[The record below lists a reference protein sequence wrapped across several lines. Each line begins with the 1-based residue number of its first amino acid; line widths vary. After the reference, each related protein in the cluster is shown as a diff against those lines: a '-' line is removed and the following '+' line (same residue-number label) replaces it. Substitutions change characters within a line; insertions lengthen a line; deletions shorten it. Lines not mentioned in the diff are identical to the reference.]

1 MVMYK
6 IIFSHEA
13 DKDKKKLK
21 AAGLEGKAKETLN
34 VISIDPYDK
43 SYSFEKLKGNLDK
56 YFSRRINI
64 QNRLVY
70 SVDEENKEIFVVRMC
85 PHYDKL

>member
-1 MVMYK
+1 MYK

-21 AAGLEGKAKETLN
+21 SAGLEGKAKEILN
-34 VISIDPYDK
+34 VIAVDPYDK

-70 SVDEENKEIFVVRMC
+70 SVDEDNKEIFVVRMWS
-85 PHYDKL
+85 HYDNLK